1 MSLNLSSGNIEPSY
15 HLRTFSVGTRLLS
28 EQWMKNVQE
37 LFVNVPA
44 VTSSHDSDISV
55 DALAIYSET
64 TEISQFSGKNIM
76 NFKTFNV
83 ISSSDLLTLLGRI
96 EEHWKCYYF

>member
-1 MSLNLSSGNIEPSY
+1 
-15 HLRTFSVGTRLLS
+15 
-28 EQWMKNVQE
+28 MKNVQE
-37 LFVNVPA
+37 IFVNVPT

-64 TEISQFSGKNIM
+64 TEISQFSGKNQEPIMALGKNIM

-83 ISSSDLLTLLGRI
+83 ISSSDLLTVLGRI